1 MQIKSQRKSGMTYV
15 NMNEMRSDGG
25 GGVEC
30 GTWLS
35 GRMCLSEGLELK
47 KEDSGEGRTMGSGLT
62 KPLRS
67 HLAVVF
73 SSVCSTTVS
82 MA

>member
-1 MQIKSQRKSGMTYV
+1 MQIKSQQKSVMTYA
-15 NMNEMRSDGG
+15 NMKEIRRDGS
-25 GGVEC
+25 GVEC

-47 KEDSGEGRTMGSGLT
+47 KEDSGEGSTTGSGLT

-73 SSVCSTTVS
+73 SSVCSTRVS